1 MVENGKSI
9 VLIVDDDEMVRKALA
24 RDLRDSPYEVLLAED
39 AKGAMAVIKD
49 KPVDIVISDLRM
61 PGIHGLSLLHIIKD
75 HYPGIIRIV
84 LTGYADMD
92 AVLGAINEIEV
103 FRFFIKPV
111 GGRELI
117 PSLGR
122 AMKIRQTRLAINRLF
137 ADLEEQIPNIKTIAP
152 HIFSK

>member
-1 MVENGKSI
+1 MAEGDKSI
-9 VLIVDDDEMVRKALA
+9 VLIVDDDEMVRKSLA
-24 RDLRDSPYEVLLAED
+24 RDLGDSPYEILLAED
-39 AKGAMAVIKD
+39 AKGALTVIKD

-75 HYPGIIRIV
+75 HYPDIIKIV

-117 PSLGR
+117 PGLGQ
-122 AMKIRQTRLAINRLF
+122 AMKVRQTRLAIKRLF
-137 ADLEEQIPNIKTIAP
+137 ADVEEQILNIRTIAP
-152 HIFSK
+152 HIFFK